1 MIQSLL
7 AQRAFRVRNSTV
19 KLLGN
24 GRFFGLWPFCT
35 LECLSYSCSV
45 CLIVDFR
52 PLFELLSKIVRGQSP
67 YTLKRNQYAMTS
79 AIPVDKHGFDRQ
91 PFQFC
96 KNKANV
102 IKFLRTGYNPS
113 CNLLIFFFVVLD
125 QTDEQ

>member
-1 MIQSLL
+1 MEGSL
-7 AQRAFRVRNSTV
+7 AC
-19 KLLGN
+19 
-24 GRFFGLWPFCT
+24 GR
-35 LECLSYSCSV
+35 SV
-45 CLIVDFR
+45 PWNAYLILVPCVFIVDFR
-52 PLFELLSKIVRGQSP
+52 PLFELSKIVRGQSP
-67 YTLKRNQYAMTS
+67 YTLKLNQYAMTS

>member
-1 MIQSLL
+1 MEGSL
-7 AQRAFRVRNSTV
+7 AC
-19 KLLGN
+19 
-24 GRFFGLWPFCT
+24 GR
-35 LECLSYSCSV
+35 SV
-45 CLIVDFR
+45 PWNAYLILVPCVFIVDFR
-52 PLFELLSKIVRGQSP
+52 PLFKLLSKIVRGQSP
-67 YTLKRNQYAMTS
+67 YTLKLNQYAMTS